1 MSMSDPVADMLTR
14 IRNASLVRRERVEI
28 PGSQLK
34 RAMAEIMKREGYIRD
49 FEWVAGNPENKI
61 RIHLRYGPRK
71 EQVIHGLK
79 RVSKPGLR
87 VYAAKDK
94 LPRVLG
100 GLGVAIVS
108 TSRGVMT
115 DREARELGLGGE
127 VICQIW

>member
-1 MSMSDPVADMLTR
+1 MAMSDPVADMLTR

-28 PGSQLK
+28 PGSRLK

-49 FEWVAGNPENKI
+49 FEWVAGSPENKI

-71 EQVIHGLK
+71 ELVINGLK

-87 VYAAKDK
+87 VYAGKGE

-108 TSRGVMT
+108 TSRGLMT

-127 VICQIW
+127 VLCQIW